1 MKSPRSY
8 HPFLVGIYPVLFL
21 YAHNSREVDL
31 DELLLP
37 SAIVLATT
45 VVVRWA
51 ARRLI
56 RDPLKADLL
65 TTMVVA
71 GLFAYVYIESVYGR
85 IVDAMNMFIYGN
97 PYFKLVQT
105 SHVFILSLVP
115 AALLA
120 YRISRLKSV
129 VRLTAALNAASL
141 GLVCLTLLNISSTVA
156 VGAARPAPGHRP
168 HAEAVEKSGP
178 LPNIFYIILDGYS
191 RSDFLKAEYG
201 VDNEPFLSLLERK
214 GFYVARRST
223 ANYCY
228 TSLSLASSLNHAYLD
243 GFVDRES
250 GDLHLLKDM
259 IGNNAVRESLQ
270 RLGYRF
276 VTFETGYNVTDL
288 AVSDARLAPKSGMT
302 NFQWL
307 VHDATPLGLVN
318 RRVGTDAYKSHRE
331 RILFTLDELPRLAR
345 SDRPQFVFAHVLAAH
360 SPFVFGENGQDVSP
374 RERGYSLQEG
384 SDYRLLGLSGREE
397 YRKRYRAQVEFLTR
411 KVSQAIEGILEE
423 SRIPPII
430 IVQSDHGS
438 GIGLDPG
445 DMNKTDLPSRL
456 SILNAYYLPYGG
468 RQDLYD
474 SISPV
479 NSFRVVLRNT
489 FGAKLDLLPDRSYY
503 SKNDKP
509 YEFFDVTSR
518 VRLVDKPMGNGASP
532 QAPRT
537 IAK

>member
-1 MKSPRSY
+1 MTSPRSY
-8 HPFLVGIYPVLFL
+8 HPFLIGVYPVLFL

-31 DELLLP
+31 DELILP
-37 SAIVLATT
+37 VAVVLATT
-45 VVVRWA
+45 LVVRWA

-65 TTMVVA
+65 ATPAVA
-71 GLFAYVYIESVYGR
+71 FAFAYVYIEAVYGW
-85 IVDAMNMFIYGN
+85 IVDALNTFVYGS
-97 PYFKLVQT
+97 PYYKLVYT
-105 SHVFILSLVP
+105 NHIFLLSLIP

-120 YRISRLKSV
+120 YWVARLKSAA
-129 VRLTAALNAASL
+129 RLTSALNTASAAVVGLSL
-141 GLVCLTLLNISSTVA
+141 FSITW
-156 VGAARPAPGHRP
+156 GATARAQPKPRAS
-168 HAEAVEKSGP
+168 AEAEAKAKAVEKSGP

-201 VDNEPFLSLLERK
+201 VDNEPFLALLERR

-228 TSLSLASSLNHAYLD
+228 TGLSLASSLNSSYLD
-243 GFVDRES
+243 EFVDPRS
-250 GDLHLLKDM
+250 DDLHPMKDM
-259 IGNNAVRESLQ
+259 IGDNAARVGLQ
-270 RLGYRF
+270 RLGYKF

-288 AVSDARLAPKSGMT
+288 NVSDTRLAPKSGMT

-318 RRVGTDAYKSHRE
+318 RRVGSDAYKSHRD
-331 RILFTLDELPRLAR
+331 RILYTLDELPRLAR
-345 SDRPQFVFAHVLAAH
+345 SEGPQFVFAHVLAAH
-360 SPFVFGENGQDVSP
+360 SPFVFGEDGRDVSS
-374 RERGYSLQEG
+374 RDRGYSLQEG
-384 SDYRLLGLSGREE
+384 AGSHSLGITRDE
-397 YRKRYRAQVEFLTR
+397 YRERYRAQVEFLTR

-423 SRIPPII
+423 SRVPPII

-438 GIGLDPG
+438 GIGLDTG
-445 DMNKTDLPSRL
+445 DMEKTDLPSRL

-479 NSFRVVLRNT
+479 NTFRVVMRNT
-489 FGAKLDLLPDRSYY
+489 FGAKLDLLPDKSYY
-503 SKNDKP
+503 SKFDKP

-518 VRLVDKPMGNGASP
+518 VRPADKDAPPPASP
-532 QAPRT
+532 PLAAGP
-537 IAK
+537 